1 MSKIDRA
8 WTLYKDRE
16 KKTAIKKTSR
26 TSLGLKHG
34 DIVYL
39 FFNSGLNVTE
49 QESKPEPANATAA
62 RKDVPEDPV
71 DVVLWTKKWDHGSKK
86 GMNKVDQLI
95 PDPWDASYLK
105 EKEIKFLSFHR

>member
-1 MSKIDRA
+1 M
-8 WTLYKDRE
+8 
-16 KKTAIKKTSR
+16 
-26 TSLGLKHG
+26 GLKHG

-39 FFNSGLNVTE
+39 VFNSGLNVTE
-49 QESKPEPANATAA
+49 QESKAAPVKNTTEA
-62 RKDVPEDPV
+62 RKDVKEDPV

-86 GMNKVDQLI
+86 GMNKVDELN